1 MYFNGL
7 TNNSTGDS
15 SVQSVASAAFRASAA
30 CIKSWFISH
39 TFDAPNS
46 SISRSAQRVRP
57 PPHLPPHLCTLDQAT
72 TCSVSRD
79 PVPEALRHSNGS
91 VLPYVVSVGHGPRA
105 GSSNVALVT
114 VPALPPLPPRS
125 ATEIVDGA
133 VQLIRPHFGYF
144 LRIAA
149 IGAIPSLIVTVVTLI
164 VAPGTTTTTDPTQAL
179 RQLQQQAPQTLLAWV
194 FGTAQSGAILAGA
207 IAVLRGDVLPSVP
220 AAFLSAFRR
229 VFALIG
235 SSLLLILVLMVTAL
249 PVVLAV
255 AFVAAMSGIGASAT
269 GGLRGGGTATVIVVA
284 VLAIV
289 MLLILLFV
297 GVSIVARSAVMTA
310 LIIVEKLGPIEALR
324 RSHALSRGSY
334 LQLAKTYGLVM
345 VIAGVVYG
353 VLASIA
359 AAFQDQQQIA
369 AALLSVL
376 VIPVVPIIGGITLL
390 TYADLRVRREGADL
404 DAALD
409 ALPGASI
416 PST

>member
-1 MYFNGL
+1 M
-7 TNNSTGDS
+7 S
-15 SVQSVASAAFRASAA
+15 SLQDTR
-30 CIKSWFISH
+30 
-39 TFDAPNS
+39 
-46 SISRSAQRVRP
+46 
-57 PPHLPPHLCTLDQAT
+57 
-72 TCSVSRD
+72 
-79 PVPEALRHSNGS
+79 
-91 VLPYVVSVGHGPRA
+91 PRA
-105 GSSNVALVT
+105 DSPNVDLVP

-164 VAPGTTTTTDPTQAL
+164 VAPTVVTADPTQAL

-207 IAVLRGDVLPSVP
+207 MAVLRGDTLPSVP
-220 AAFLSAFRR
+220 TAFISAFRR

-235 SSLLLILVLMVTAL
+235 SSLLLILVLTVTAL
-249 PVVLAV
+249 PVALAV
-255 AFVAAMSGIGASAT
+255 AFVAAISGIGATAV
-269 GGLRGGGTATVIVVA
+269 GGLGGGSTAMVIVVA
-284 VLAIV
+284 VMAFV
-289 MLLILLFV
+289 MLALLLFAV
-297 GVSIVARSAVMTA
+297 VSIIARSAVMTA
-310 LIIVEKLGPIEALR
+310 LIIVEGLGPLDALR

-334 LQLAKTYGLVM
+334 LRLAQTYALVM
-345 VIAGVVYG
+345 VIAGVIYG

-409 ALPGASI
+409 ALPGAPVPSI
-416 PST
+416 PFS